1 MIGGVITHRGR
12 ALRRS
17 HRLRTSSEDEQ
28 QSTLVIFSLSVISE
42 APIGSLASYQT
53 QARPHQI
60 TNTHFHYDIG
70 KVSFEEGEWRRRV
83 DLLDD
88 AIGELL
94 DRLDGTDV
102 TPEELFDP
110 GVFVRAFLTLPPGA
124 ETIRASL
131 IQRLGSVNATL
142 WIDA

>member
-1 MIGGVITHRGR
+1 M
-12 ALRRS
+12 
-17 HRLRTSSEDEQ
+17 
-28 QSTLVIFSLSVISE
+28 IFSLSVISE
-42 APIGSLASYQT
+42 EPIGSLASYQT
-53 QARPHQI
+53 QARPRHAG
-60 TNTHFHYDIG
+60 NTHFHYDIG
-70 KVSFEEGEWRRRV
+70 KVSFEEGEWRRRA
-83 DLLDD
+83 DLLND

-124 ETIRASL
+124 ETIRANL
-131 IQRLGSVNATL
+131 VQRLGRINATL